1 MKSHDIRQT
10 FLSYFAGQGHTVVP
24 SSPLVPHQDPSLL
37 FTSAGMVPFK
47 QLFTGQETRP
57 YVRAASSQKCLRAGG
72 KHNDLENVGYTPRH
86 HTFFEM
92 LGNFSFGDYFKEE
105 AIVFA
110 WELLTQVFQLPK
122 DRLWITVYGEDA
134 EAFNLWQKVAG
145 LSQDRILKISTS
157 DNFWS
162 MGDTGPCGPC
172 SEIFYDHGDHL
183 PGGLPGTP
191 EQDGDR
197 FVEIWNLVFMQYE
210 QLAPDKRIAL
220 PKPSIDTGMGLER
233 IAAVLQQVHDNYKT
247 DIFKALVEA
256 SADLTRQPA
265 EGSAHFSHRV
275 IADHLRAGCFLIA
288 DGVLPTN
295 EGRGY
300 VLRRILRRAMRH
312 AYQLGAQDP
321 LMPRL
326 APELLTLMGPAYPE
340 LSRAQALIVQ
350 TLDLEERRFQ
360 QTLERG
366 LRLLEEETQRLS
378 SGQALSGEV
387 AFKLYDTYGFP
398 VDLTE
403 SILREKELSLDTF
416 GFQEAMARQKAEA
429 RASWVGSGEMAAQ
442 PIYADLH
449 HKHGGTEFL
458 GYTCE
463 TAQAIVQAL
472 LKEGALVEKA
482 GPGEHMTFLTNQ
494 TPFYGES
501 GGQVGDTGKVCF
513 GNNGLAHITQTRKI
527 NNLYLHEAQI
537 ETGILTP
544 SQEVTLVVDGQRRG
558 NLRRNHSATHLLHSA
573 LRKRLGSHVTQKGSL
588 VAPDKLRFDFSH
600 PIPLTP
606 QEISDVEQHVNQH
619 IRINTEVKTRVMPS
633 EQAIEQGA
641 MALFGEKYG
650 DEVRVVAMGEQAEA
664 EPAFSVE
671 LCGGTHVS
679 RTGDIGA
686 FKIIQETGIAA
697 GVRRIE
703 ALTGEGVDAYLQA
716 QERLVKDCANLLKTT
731 PDGALPDKL
740 TQVLEAVR
748 RLEKEASHLRQQL
761 ASGTTQQKAEA
772 KELLGML
779 SGERPVQWLFRCVE
793 DLSSKEMKTV
803 VDHMKQQIDSG
814 IAVLLS
820 QQGDKASVVVG
831 VSGSLAPE
839 LDAAALAK
847 QAAVLLGGQGGGG
860 RQDLAQAGGAR
871 ASDPQRFEAALKDYA
886 KSLIPSPI
894 FN

>member
-1 MKSHDIRQT
+1 MMKSHDIRQA
-10 FLSYFAGQGHTVVP
+10 FLSYFAKHGHTVVP

-47 QLFTGQETRP
+47 QLFTGEETRA

-105 AIVFA
+105 AIVLA

-122 DRLWITVYGEDA
+122 ERLWVTVYAEDE
-134 EAFNLWQKVAG
+134 EAFELWQKVAG

-210 QLAPDKRIAL
+210 QQAPDQRVNL

-233 IAAVLQQVHDNYKT
+233 IAAVLQQVHDNYET
-247 DIFKALVEA
+247 DVLKALVEA
-256 SADLTRQPA
+256 SADLTRHPA
-265 EGSAHFSHRV
+265 TGVPLFSHRI

-326 APELLTLMGPAYPE
+326 APELITLMGAAYPE

-366 LRLLEEETQRLS
+366 LRLLEEETQRLNA
-378 SGQALSGEV
+378 GQVLPGEV

-403 SILREKELSLDTF
+403 SILREKQLSLDTLS
-416 GFQEAMARQKAEA
+416 FQDAMARQKAEA
-429 RASWVGSGEMAAQ
+429 RASWAGSGETATL
-442 PIYADLH
+442 PIYADLR
-449 HKHGGTEFL
+449 HKHGSTEFL

-463 TAQAIVQAL
+463 TTQAVVQAL
-472 LKEGALVEKA
+472 LKEGILVDKA
-482 GPGEHMTFLTNQ
+482 GPGEQVTLLTNQ

-501 GGQVGDTGKVCF
+501 GGQMGDTGHASF
-513 GNNGLAHITQTRKI
+513 GKDGVVEIIQTRNI
-527 NNLYLHEAQI
+527 HNLYLHEGKI
-537 ETGILTP
+537 KTGTLIP
-544 SQEVTLVVDGQRRG
+544 SQDITLVVDSARRS

-573 LRKRLGSHVTQKGSL
+573 LRKCLGTHVTQKGSL

-606 QEISDVEQHVNQH
+606 QELLQVEQYVNQQIRTNTDVE
-619 IRINTEVKTRVMPS
+619 TRLMTP

-641 MALFGEKYG
+641 LALFGEKYG
-650 DEVRVVAMGEQAEA
+650 EEVRVISMGDQPEA
-664 EPAFSVE
+664 GPVFSVE
-671 LCGGTHVS
+671 LCGGTHVR

-686 FKIIQETGIAA
+686 FKIVQETGIAS

-703 ALTGEGVDAYLQA
+703 ALTGEGVDAYLHT

-731 PDGALPDKL
+731 PDSALPEKL
-740 TQVLEAVR
+740 AQILETAR
-748 RLEKEASHLRQQL
+748 RFEKEASHLRQQL
-761 ASGTTQQKAEA
+761 ASGITQQTTEA
-772 KELLGML
+772 KELLGKL
-779 SGERPVQWLFRCVE
+779 SGERPVHWIFRCVE

-803 VDHMKQQIDSG
+803 VDQMKQQVDSG

-831 VSGSLAPE
+831 ISESLTPE
-839 LDAAALAK
+839 LDAAAFAK
-847 QAAVLLGGQGGGG
+847 QAAILLGGQGGGG
-860 RQDLAQAGGAR
+860 RRDLAQAGGGR
-871 ASDPQRFEAALKDYA
+871 SPDPQKFEAALKDQA
-886 KSLIPSPI
+886 KNLIL
-894 FN
+894 N

>member
-1 MKSHDIRQT
+1 MMKSHDIRQT
-10 FLSYFAGQGHTVVP
+10 FLSYFAKQGHTVIP

-47 QLFTGQETRP
+47 QLFTGEETRA

-105 AIVFA
+105 AIAFA

-122 DRLWITVYGEDA
+122 DRLWITVYAQDS
-134 EAFNLWQKVAG
+134 EAFDLWQKVAG

-183 PGGLPGTP
+183 PGGLPGTLQ
-191 EQDGDR
+191 QDGDR

-210 QLAPDKRIAL
+210 QLAPDQRVNL

-233 IAAVLQQVHDNYKT
+233 IAAVLQQVHDNYET
-247 DIFKALVEA
+247 DILKTLVEA
-256 SADLTRQPA
+256 SADLTHCPA
-265 EGSAHFSHRV
+265 TGASLFSHRI

-312 AYQLGAQDP
+312 AYQLGSQDP

-326 APELLTLMGPAYPE
+326 APELLTLMGAAYPE
-340 LSRAQALIVQ
+340 LLRAQALIVQ

-378 SGQALSGEV
+378 ARGSLSGEV

-403 SILREKELSLDTF
+403 SILREKGLSLDTN
-416 GFQEAMARQKAEA
+416 GFQDAMARQKAEA
-429 RASWVGSGEMAAQ
+429 RASWAGSGETAAL
-442 PIYADLH
+442 PIYADLYH
-449 HKHGGTEFL
+449 QHGGSEFL

-463 TAQAIVQAL
+463 TAQATVQAVL
-472 LKEGALVEKA
+472 QEGIVVDKA
-482 GPGEHMTFLTNQ
+482 GPDASVTFLVNQ

-501 GGQVGDTGKVCF
+501 GGQMGDTGQAFF
-513 GNNGLAHITQTRKI
+513 GKEGMVQITQTRKI
-527 NNLYLHEAQI
+527 HHLYLHEGQI
-537 ETGILTP
+537 KAGTLTP
-544 SQEVTLVVDGQRRG
+544 GQDITLVVDSSRRS

-573 LRKRLGSHVTQKGSL
+573 LRKCLGPHVTQKGSL

-606 QEISDVEQHVNQH
+606 DELWNVEQYVNQQ
-619 IRINTEVKTRVMPS
+619 IRTNTEVETRLMTPD
-633 EQAIEQGA
+633 QAIEQGA
-641 MALFGEKYG
+641 LALFGEKYG
-650 DEVRVVAMGEQAEA
+650 EEVRVISMGERPETG
-664 EPAFSVE
+664 PVFSVE
-671 LCGGTHVS
+671 LCGGTHVR

-703 ALTGEGVDAYLQA
+703 ALTGEGVDAYLHT
-716 QERLVKDCANLLKTT
+716 QERLVKDCAALLKTT
-731 PDGALPDKL
+731 LDGALPEKL
-740 TQVLEAVR
+740 TQILETIR
-748 RLEKEASHLRQQL
+748 RLEKETSHLRQQL
-761 ASGTTQQKAEA
+761 AAGATQQKEEPQ
-772 KELLGML
+772 ELLGTL
-779 SGERPVQWLFRCVE
+779 SGDRPVYWLFRCVE

-803 VDHMKQQIDSG
+803 VDQMKQRIDSG

-820 QQGDKASVVVG
+820 HQGDKASVVVG
-831 VSGSLAPE
+831 VSASLTPE
-839 LDAAALAK
+839 LDASVLAK
-847 QAAVLLGGQGGGG
+847 QAALLLGGQGGGG
-860 RQDLAQAGGAR
+860 RRDLAQAGGAR
-871 ASDPQRFEAALKDYA
+871 APDPQSFEAALKAYV
-886 KSLIPSPI
+886 KHLIPG
-894 FN
+894 